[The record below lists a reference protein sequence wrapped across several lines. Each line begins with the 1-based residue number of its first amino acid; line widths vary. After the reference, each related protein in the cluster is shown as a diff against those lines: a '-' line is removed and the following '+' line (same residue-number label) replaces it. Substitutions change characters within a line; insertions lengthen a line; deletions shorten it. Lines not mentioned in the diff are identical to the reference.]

1 MNGNGER
8 PTVNGD
14 RFPNG
19 LQRTASDAPH
29 PPPSIKN
36 ENPPHPVLAVSP
48 SRHHSHPNG
57 DLPRKSEHVS
67 LAPSSDK
74 LPDHLLDAPP
84 EILQLVPRDSYLPVA
99 TLINRATQSCWNG
112 LSNIVQQLATIQ
124 VPDRANP
131 DRPLPNGHVNNQSD
145 ANLQK
150 KERLMRFCY
159 DQRNDFIKL
168 AVLLDWSKS
177 VDQVAKTI
185 SINYWLMRQRQAYW
199 DTIAAAAILRQEAA
213 GFQLPNPDLKTAA
226 EILSRGRAP
235 SLPTFGYI
243 PQKPL
248 TNKQILSLLKSLN
261 RKLTVKLAL
270 IDSLP
275 LQLNLYHV
283 HDGRVT
289 FTVPDMFELD
299 LSILDDSADSPFR
312 IVDFRF
318 SFSPAPKL
326 SDNLRSEI
334 ELCSNAN
341 IDRDGIQGCFL
352 FLHELALSYK
362 LAEYQ
367 KQAIELSRTHWAGN
381 LRVEAIRRNLI
392 VQYWTE
398 RPNHKSWIEMGISSG
413 RQTSDVSGVPELP
426 YLDIKW
432 MRHGKKAHNLALSM
446 AQSTLCFEDILRQVI
461 AQDSTLIIDDIYSS
475 LLLAPLFSHAE
486 LSVQQRLSY
495 TNPDEC
501 SLTLQLF
508 RSTYLELRIDPVTGL
523 IVTSPVSEKSERLQF
538 EVNRSQAVAS
548 EISTKLLNFRASIME
563 SIVLGAIVGTGWE
576 VMRAFKFGQ
585 AESKSVFGG
594 PIVKL
599 DMLRQPQW
607 GPDCFLAITH
617 AHNGDFW
624 WLLRQN
630 KHPETSVSAHFS
642 LIVSQRI
649 DVNQEITAA
658 YFERLADY
666 TTGLICLRRSADYL
680 AKHTDKYQLPP
691 IPDFSDV
698 FELPQISFPLDWA
711 RPRTSTSSSR
721 DGSGISRQR
730 PHTAAKV
737 IKIRFEGMDPS
748 TKEAIF
754 IAKMDTSASTNTLRQ
769 LVDPSVD
776 EHVLLNPEE
785 RSVTIR
791 ANTAISDTAIPGI
804 VATAVRLETL
814 ISTIQQIRHL
824 PGVKLE
830 SLSSSGVSV
839 LYYRASSTQNL
850 SVRISFGSN
859 SQPPRLEFSPPGD
872 NPHALLA
879 SQYSKILAMDDG
891 PTSTKV
897 RDLFTSLMMTYPVLS
912 FLHTLQKRQGA
923 VGETPNSDNDDTLR
937 VHVLARTV
945 HQFAVQ
951 YFATLPQMAKDI
963 GSDQQPSLIAR
974 LEILP
979 HTDTTRKP
987 MWMVRPALEEFQ
999 AYARP
1004 SFSATALRTKLK
1016 QEVLTLTDPP
1026 KPWLALDNAAAC
1038 LTDQP
1043 EALLSAV
1050 HDVLSTFVKEANST
1064 PVRRES
1070 TSQSSVKQ
1078 GPGGNAL
1085 SGGAKAKSQNP
1096 ANVATAGQGQGRP
1109 VGKMQIPGAGP
1120 NGVMKSAQQQP
1131 LQNQRPNM
1139 SQGRPMPNK
1148 STGKASAPNNQDNP
1162 ITLD

>member
-14 RFPNG
+14 RLLNG
-19 LQRTASDAPH
+19 LQRTASDTAH
-29 PPPSIKN
+29 SSPSIKN
-36 ENPPHPVLAVSP
+36 EKSPHPVAAVSP
-48 SRHHSHPNG
+48 GRQQSRPNG
-57 DLPRKSEHVS
+57 DLPRKPENVSVSASE
-67 LAPSSDK
+67 K
-74 LPDHLLDAPP
+74 LSDHLLDAPQD
-84 EILQLVPRDSYLPVA
+84 ILQLVPRDSYLPVA

-112 LSNIVQQLATIQ
+112 LSSLVQQLATIQ
-124 VPDRANP
+124 VPDRTDP
-131 DRPLPNGHVNNQSD
+131 DRPLPNGHINNQSD

-168 AVLLDWSKS
+168 AVLLDWSKN
-177 VDQVAKTI
+177 VDHVAKTI

-226 EILSRGRAP
+226 EILSTGRSAN
-235 SLPTFGYI
+235 LPTFGYI

-248 TNKQILSLLKSLN
+248 SNKQILSLLKSLN

-270 IDSLP
+270 TDNLP
-275 LQLNLYHV
+275 PQLKSYRV

-312 IVDFRF
+312 IVDFRLT
-318 SFSPAPKL
+318 FSPAPKL
-326 SDNLRSEI
+326 SDNLRAEI
-334 ELCSNAN
+334 ELCSNSN

-362 LAEYQ
+362 LAAYQ
-367 KQAIELSRTHWAGN
+367 KQAVELSRTHWAGN
-381 LRVEAIRRNLI
+381 LRVEVIRRNLI

-398 RPNHKSWIEMGISSG
+398 KPNYKSWIEIGISSG
-413 RQTSDVSGVPELP
+413 RQPSAMSPVPNLP

-432 MRHGKKAHNLALSM
+432 MRQGKKVRNLALNVT
-446 AQSTLCFEDILRQVI
+446 QSTLRFEDILSQVV
-461 AQDSTLIIDDIYSS
+461 AQDSTLVIDDIYSS
-475 LLLAPLFSHAE
+475 LLSTPLFSNAE

-495 TNPDEC
+495 TDPNEC

-508 RSTYLELRIDPVTGL
+508 RSTYLDLRIDPVTGS

-548 EISTKLLNFRASIME
+548 DVSTKLLNFRASIME
-563 SIVLGAIVGTGWE
+563 SVVLAAIVGTRWE
-576 VMRAFKFGQ
+576 VMRAFKFTQ
-585 AESKSVFGG
+585 VEIKSLFGG

-599 DMLRQPQW
+599 DMLRQVQW
-607 GPDCFLAITH
+607 GPDYFLAITH

-624 WLLRQN
+624 RLLRQSS
-630 KHPETSVSAHFS
+630 HSETHVSPQFSVI
-642 LIVSQRI
+642 LSQRI
-649 DVNQEITAA
+649 DVNQEITPA

-666 TTGLICLRRSADYL
+666 TTGFISLRRSADYL
-680 AKHTDKYQLPP
+680 AKLTDKYKLPR
-691 IPDFSDV
+691 IPDFGDV

-711 RPRTSTSSSR
+711 RPRTATSSSR
-721 DGSGISRQR
+721 DASGVSRDR
-730 PHTAAKV
+730 PGTAANV
-737 IKIRFEGMDPS
+737 INIRFEGIDPS
-748 TKEAIF
+748 SKEAIF

-769 LVDPSVD
+769 LVDPSLD
-776 EHVLLNPEE
+776 ENVLLNPEE
-785 RSVTIR
+785 RSITIR
-791 ANTAISDTAIPGI
+791 ATSAVSDTAIPTI
-804 VATAVRLETL
+804 VATAIRLETL

-839 LYYRASSTQNL
+839 SYYKASDTQEL
-850 SVRISFGSN
+850 SVRISLGSN
-859 SQPPRLEFSPPGD
+859 GHPPRLEFSPPGD

-879 SQYSKILAMDDG
+879 SPYSKILAMGDG
-891 PTSTKV
+891 PTSTKI
-897 RDLFTSLMMTYPVLS
+897 RDLFTSLMMSYPVLS
-912 FLHTLQKRQGA
+912 FLHKLQKRHGA
-923 VGETPNSDNDDTLR
+923 VGETPSSEKDDTLR
-937 VHVLARTV
+937 VHILARTV

-951 YFATLPQMAKDI
+951 YFATLPQTAKDI

-979 HTDTTRKP
+979 HTDKTRKP

-1004 SFSATALRTKLK
+1004 SFSATALRNKLR

-1026 KPWLALDNAAAC
+1026 KQWLALDNAAAC

-1043 EALLSAV
+1043 EPLLSAV

-1070 TSQSSVKQ
+1070 TSQSSAKQ
-1078 GPGGNAL
+1078 GPGGNA
-1085 SGGAKAKSQNP
+1085 SAGTKAKSQNP
-1096 ANVATAGQGQGRP
+1096 ANVTTASQGQGRP
-1109 VGKMQIPGAGP
+1109 GGKLQVPGAGS
-1120 NGVMKSAQQQP
+1120 NGAMKPVQQQP

-1148 STGKASAPNNQDNP
+1148 STGKANAPNNQDNP